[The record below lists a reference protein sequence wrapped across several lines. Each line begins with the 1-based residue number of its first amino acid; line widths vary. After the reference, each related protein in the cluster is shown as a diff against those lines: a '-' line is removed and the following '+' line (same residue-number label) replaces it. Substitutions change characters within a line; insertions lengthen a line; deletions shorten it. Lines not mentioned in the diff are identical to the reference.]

1 MKCQL
6 ACVFNASY
14 LCINSSARFSPKSI
28 TPASIASLSRSF
40 EAYLVTPIRSNSS
53 LERFTFCKAFSIF
66 VSMTCKFSCTDI
78 DIRLSYTFHLL
89 IAYHNFPLI
98 LAYFVYTNII
108 YVRKL
113 GIRYG
118 FYSECLSC
126 TYTARKTKSF
136 LDCDRKLVIRYVFY
150 SECLSF
156 TYTARKTKS
165 FLDCDRKLGIR
176 YGFYSECLSCT
187 YTARKTKG
195 FLDCDRK
202 LGIRYG
208 FYNECPSYTYT
219 ARMEASFLIL

>member
-1 MKCQL
+1 
-6 ACVFNASY
+6 
-14 LCINSSARFSPKSI
+14 
-28 TPASIASLSRSF
+28 
-40 EAYLVTPIRSNSS
+40 PIRSNSS

-126 TYTARKTKSF
+126 TYTARKTISF
-136 LDCDRKLVIRYVFY
+136 LDCYRKLGIRYGFY
-150 SECLSF
+150 NECLSC
-156 TYTARKTKS
+156 TYTARKTIG

-187 YTARKTKG
+187 YTAR
-195 FLDCDRK
+195 
-202 LGIRYG
+202 I
-208 FYNECPSYTYT
+208 EP
-219 ARMEASFLIL
+219 SFLILKKTKAYKKGL